1 MISQRIYSRSHA
13 KLRLFSVATFAL
25 SALSFASCG
34 KKEETVQEP
43 RPMSESAKLL
53 VEPSADTADAVLL
66 HTVDTATEFP
76 AALSS
81 LEPDIPE
88 PEVRDVTKLPQP
100 ETTSPSPEPTEQAVQ
115 VVQPV
120 RAAVPLRQDW
130 GGVILVPDMD
140 RMSRGFT
147 SRVTL
152 TRIEAHP
159 IANDHFRV
167 WVRVRND
174 DNRDIEADVA
184 CNFRALD
191 EEPEATEFIPINIPK
206 GGSANAYF
214 ISPMPHVAYYTIL
227 VR

>member
-1 MISQRIYSRSHA
+1 
-13 KLRLFSVATFAL
+13 
-25 SALSFASCG
+25 
-34 KKEETVQEP
+34 
-43 RPMSESAKLL
+43 
-53 VEPSADTADAVLL
+53 
-66 HTVDTATEFP
+66 
-76 AALSS
+76 
-81 LEPDIPE
+81 
-88 PEVRDVTKLPQP
+88 
-100 ETTSPSPEPTEQAVQ
+100 
-115 VVQPV
+115 
-120 RAAVPLRQDW
+120 
-130 GGVILVPDMD
+130 MD

-174 DNRDIEADVA
+174 DTKDIDAHVA

-191 EEPEATEFIPINIPK
+191 QEAKETEFIPVHIPE

-214 ISPMPHVAYYTIL
+214 ISPMPHVAFYTIL

>member
-1 MISQRIYSRSHA
+1 MTTQLIHCPPYR
-13 KLRLFSVATFAL
+13 KLRLVRIAILLVVTV
-25 SALSFASCG
+25 SFVSCG
-34 KKEETVQEP
+34 KKEVEKKP

-76 AALSS
+76 AALTS
-81 LEPDIPE
+81 LEPDVPE
-88 PEVRDVTKLPQP
+88 PEVRTVEELPPPQQDN
-100 ETTSPSPEPTEQAVQ
+100 PSTEPTEQAVR
-115 VVQPV
+115 VVQPT

-174 DNRDIEADVA
+174 DNKDIEADVA
-184 CNFRALD
+184 CNFRALN
-191 EEPEATEFIPINIPK
+191 EEPEATEFIPITIPK